1 MKKNLLFDIVVLVA
15 YVLLSIFIS
24 IFVEV
29 LTGAKFSSE
38 KSEFFFELW
47 TELSAIIGY
56 ILLLRVVGLRIIF
69 VKR

>member
-15 YVLLSIFIS
+15 YMLLSIFID

-29 LTGAKFSSE
+29 VTGAKFSSE
-38 KSEFFFELW
+38 KSEFVFEFW
-47 TELSAIIGY
+47 TELSAIIGW
-56 ILLLRVVGLRIIF
+56 ILLLRVFGLRIIF